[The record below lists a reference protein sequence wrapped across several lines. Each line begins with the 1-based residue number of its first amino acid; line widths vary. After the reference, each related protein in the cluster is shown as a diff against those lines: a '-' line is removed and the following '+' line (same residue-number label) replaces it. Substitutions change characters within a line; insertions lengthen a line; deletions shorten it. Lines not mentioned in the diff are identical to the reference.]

1 MTGKIA
7 EKKDT
12 VIMTSESDLITETE
26 SKKSQQFSDETKK
39 GELESLA
46 TKTGEED
53 GISENETL
61 EDELVASGSTAYV
74 ELNIGETKNEKGE
87 LLVDNLGGCEG
98 EHSKSVNEVIFASEN
113 ICERRVENEM
123 REETVDSVENAETS
137 SSNDETP
144 TSESFGENEGKKPNM
159 KQTTSRNLTSFTIDL
174 SLSIKIGWR
183 NRPSIKIRPNF
194 QFVLK

>member
-74 ELNIGETKNEKGE
+74 ELNIGETSG
-87 LLVDNLGGCEG
+87 
-98 EHSKSVNEVIFASEN
+98 
-113 ICERRVENEM
+113 
-123 REETVDSVENAETS
+123 
-137 SSNDETP
+137 
-144 TSESFGENEGKKPNM
+144 
-159 KQTTSRNLTSFTIDL
+159 
-174 SLSIKIGWR
+174 
-183 NRPSIKIRPNF
+183 
-194 QFVLK
+194 